1 MKSLTDATSLQADIA
16 PASPVEAVG
25 CPADVDALTRV
36 ITQQEEVIEKKS
48 TVIAEQQKRIAL
60 LEEYLRL
67 ERARLY
73 GRSSEKSSAQGDI
86 FNEAEL
92 AGCGESEEETASSEP
107 GKKRPKSRGRK
118 PLSPALPRYQEHV
131 ELSAEEKEGAIDTFF
146 TKVREELDIIPAK
159 VRVKEILQE
168 KAVFLEKNE
177 TAESQRVIKAAEL
190 PRHPIPKSAVTTDM
204 LAYLIVA
211 KYCDALPLYRLET
224 ILSRYGGSV
233 TRTTMANWLI
243 RLSLQLQGLIN
254 LMYDHQRSGL
264 VINADETRVQV
275 LKERSKSIN
284 SDKYMWVTL
293 GGPPGQTAVLFDYDP
308 SRSKEVP
315 LRLFEGFSGYLQTDG
330 YASYNAV
337 CRQEGITQ
345 LGCFD
350 HVRRKFTDA
359 KKGEVK
365 ESGKK
370 KQKSPRV
377 SKADVALSKIR
388 KLYAVEADIGSLS
401 PEQKYQQRQVRS
413 KPLLDELHGW
423 LEKNIVRVMPDS
435 LIHTAMKYA
444 LNQWPKL
451 IVYCEDGHLSI
462 SNAAAENAIRPFT
475 IGRKNWL
482 FADTPKGARASAI
495 YYSLIESAKANGLEP
510 FAYLS
515 HILKA
520 LPYAETVEQLE
531 QLLPWA
537 VSVSGALSK
546 NG

>member
-1 MKSLTDATSLQADIA
+1 MKPLTDTTSLQANIA
-16 PASPVEAVG
+16 PALPVEAAG
-25 CPADVDALTRV
+25 CSADIDTLVKV
-36 ITQQEEVIEKKS
+36 IAQQESAIQEKEEVIEKKS
-48 TVIAEQQKRIAL
+48 TVIAGQQKLIAL

-73 GRSSEKSSAQGDI
+73 GRSSEKSNAQEDI

-92 AGCGESEEETASSEP
+92 AGCGDNEEETASPEP
-107 GKKRPKSRGRK
+107 EKKRPKSQGRK
-118 PLSPALPRYQEHV
+118 PLSPALPRYQERV

-177 TAESQRVIKAAEL
+177 ASESQRVIKAAEL
-190 PRHPIPKSAVTTDM
+190 PKHPIPKSAVTTDM

-211 KYCDALPLYRLET
+211 KYCDAMPLYRLET

-284 SDKYMWVTL
+284 SDKYMWVTP

-370 KQKSPRV
+370 KQKNPRV

-388 KLYAVEADIGSLS
+388 KLYAVEADIESLPS
-401 PEQKYQQRQVRS
+401 EQKYQQRQVRS

-435 LIHTAMKYA
+435 LIHTAIKYA

-451 IVYCEDGHLSI
+451 VVYCEDGHLSI

-482 FADTPKGARASAI
+482 CVSRRRSYDIS
-495 YYSLIESAKANGLEP
+495 YKA
-510 FAYLS
+510 A
-515 HILKA
+515 
-520 LPYAETVEQLE
+520 
-531 QLLPWA
+531 
-537 VSVSGALSK
+537 
-546 NG
+546 